1 MNALNVLVY
10 FGAQNK
16 HGVFWCI
23 LGTQNIRAGLK
34 KTIANLF
41 LSVFVFVVDFVLFV
55 FAFVFVAK
63 HDLFWCRDT
72 EGMAGLDKA
81 D

>member
-23 LGTQNIRAGLK
+23 LGTQNVRAGLK

-55 FAFVFVAK
+55 FVFAFVFAYMFVF
-63 HDLFWCRDT
+63 LFVFGGVTLRT
-72 EGMAGLDKA
+72 
-81 D
+81 